1 MKQLKYFK
9 FENINHQSV
18 IHFVKDFQWNQS
30 LKHLNLSFDFYNSS
44 RYNITNKILEGEE
57 DYVELIDE
65 LMDLISNHKSVN
77 SFTLKTTNVMKS
89 SHKFKKL
96 LKNTNLTEL
105 SLNLSLKEY
114 NEGIIQFFE
123 ELNNNETL
131 IKLEVSFGF
140 SFVEG
145 PKHDLNFKI
154 FNNCIENLKFSGK
167 DFFYLIFKG
176 AWLLE
181 NEKLFES
188 VFNFPYLKSLHIYEN
203 YSEIQENDHGI
214 LVNGLTSFGEY
225 TLETLSIKS
234 KISKFD
240 LCLDSIILE
249 NEKLMKIFK
258 DSLMKNKHLKHLEIV
273 CFS

>member
-123 ELNNNETL
+123 ELNNNESL
-131 IKLEVSFGF
+131 KNLEVSFEF
-140 SFVEG
+140 PLFEG
-145 PKHDLNFKI
+145 PKYDLNFKI
-154 FNNCIENLKFSGK
+154 LNNCIENLKLYGK
-167 DFFYLIFKG
+167 DFFYLKYSKELVYWRMG
-176 AWLLE
+176 
-181 NEKLFES
+181 
-188 VFNFPYLKSLHIYEN
+188 NFLKVSSISLP
-203 YSEIQENDHGI
+203 
-214 LVNGLTSFGEY
+214 
-225 TLETLSIKS
+225 
-234 KISKFD
+234 
-240 LCLDSIILE
+240 
-249 NEKLMKIFK
+249 
-258 DSLMKNKHLKHLEIV
+258 
-273 CFS
+273 